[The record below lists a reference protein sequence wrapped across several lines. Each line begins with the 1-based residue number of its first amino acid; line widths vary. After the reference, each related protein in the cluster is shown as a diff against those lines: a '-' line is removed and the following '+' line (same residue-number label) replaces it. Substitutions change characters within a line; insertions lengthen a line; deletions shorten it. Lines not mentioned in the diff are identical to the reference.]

1 MGDFEA
7 RLQKIIQLPLLLQFW
22 AFWNKSLKLLPSPS
36 NRWRD
41 CWSKMNYFPWFSYF
55 RRGGDKKIDCARIG
69 RFLNANLNS
78 SAYKKRIAGSAHVF
92 IIILT
97 IFYYNIFD
105 LSNAAIFQ
113 QRKFFSHHVV
123 YLKLDSSLKVTKPDD
138 AKLDD
143 KIIC

>member
-1 MGDFEA
+1 MLGINPF
-7 RLQKIIQLPLLLQFW
+7 
-22 AFWNKSLKLLPSPS
+22 
-36 NRWRD
+36 
-41 CWSKMNYFPWFSYF
+41 
-55 RRGGDKKIDCARIG
+55 G

-78 SAYKKRIAGSAHVF
+78 SAYKKESAHRF